1 MWKFRLY
8 VADQTPRST
17 RAIENLA
24 AFCEEQFPGH
34 YRIEVVDVIAKPK
47 LARTENIV
55 ALPTL
60 VRRKPAP
67 MRRVIGDLSDT
78 RRLISGMR
86 VRLSA

>member
-8 VADQTPRST
+8 VADQTQRSI
-17 RAIENLA
+17 RALENLTE
-24 AFCEEQFPGH
+24 FCEKEFSGR
-34 YRIEVVDVIAKPK
+34 YTIEVVDVIANPK

-60 VRRKPAP
+60 VRMKPAP

-78 RRLISGMR
+78 PRLISGMR
-86 VRLSA
+86 LSA